1 MLNPIASFAIYLVET
16 LIAYVYYSGF
26 LEQKRPAWQCLL
38 LGGLSFAGASA
49 LNLLFR
55 NNTVLNLCTSFL
67 APFLFALSCY
77 RGKLPLKAF
86 YALIF
91 AVLGGTIETAV
102 VAFGATIT
110 GNGFLDYNN
119 NTPLFLLEAISCKGL
134 TLLAVLIAVRFLN
147 PNKNAVKVPPAFL
160 IYPMI
165 GTFCIFIFWR
175 VCAQADCTPENQI
188 FLAAAAIGLFL
199 SSILLFAT
207 YSRQTEKD
215 REAIQMRAELSR
227 LQTERSYY
235 EIQNQ
240 QNHQL
245 MLYAHD
251 AKNHLAAI
259 QALNQDPRIDHYL
272 AQLSQQLKDYT
283 RNCHSGN
290 QLLDV
295 MIHKYIITCEL
306 RNIRFEYDIRSCNLS
321 QLADIDLVAILGNL
335 MDNAVSAA
343 EQSEEKYISL
353 STSHRNSYSVID
365 LTNSCDAPPVQ
376 RGDRLLSTKTDKLSH
391 GFGMKS
397 VEKAIRS
404 YQGDFSWNYHAD
416 EKRFTATVMLTDSP
430 ATAGAQQP
438 VEL

>member
-1 MLNPIASFAIYLVET
+1 MLNPFTSFGIYIAEM
-16 LIAYVYYSGF
+16 LIAYLYFSGF
-26 LEQKRPAWQCLL
+26 LEQRRPTWQCLL
-38 LGGLSFAGASA
+38 LGGLCFTGASA

-67 APFLFALSCY
+67 APLLFALSCY
-77 RGKLPLKAF
+77 RGRLPLKAF

-102 VAFGATIT
+102 VAFGATVT
-110 GNGFLDYNN
+110 GNGFLDYNT

-134 TLLAVLIAVRFLN
+134 TFLAVLVAVRFLN
-147 PNKNAVKVPPAFL
+147 PNKSAVKVPPVFL
-160 IYPMI
+160 LYPLI

-188 FLAAAAIGLFL
+188 LLAAAAIGLFL
-199 SSILLFAT
+199 SSILLFAA
-207 YSRQTEKD
+207 YSRQAEKD

-235 EIQNQ
+235 ELQDQ

-251 AKNHLAAI
+251 AKNHLAAL
-259 QALNQDPRIDHYL
+259 QALNRDPRIDHYL

-295 MIHKYIITCEL
+295 MLHKYIITCEL
-306 RNIRFEYDIRSCNLS
+306 RGIRFEYDIRSCNLS

-353 STSHRNSYSVID
+353 STCHRNSYSVID
-365 LTNSCDAPPVQ
+365 LTNSCAAPPVQ
-376 RGDRLLSTKTDKLSH
+376 RGGRLLTTKADKLSH

-397 VEKAIRS
+397 VEKTIRK
-404 YQGDFSWNYHAD
+404 YQGDFNWDYHAG
-416 EKRFTATVMLTDSP
+416 EKRFTATVMLTDGP
-430 ATAGAQQP
+430 AEAAP
-438 VEL
+438 